1 MLLRDGMLVLMV
13 IFWRT
18 KSWFY
23 LSVHLISSAK
33 QLLHII
39 MYAKSSG
46 MRIGD
51 KRRLTIPPSM
61 GYATDRIVLLC
72 IWYYF
77 KKRFAFHFYCFVS
90 CMVPIFGGMISID
103 ALFLAP
109 VYFWFWQARAS
120 PYKAL
125 DVPIRHIYINS
136 FYAAMELK
144 LQGRYHQIHGSC
156 LM

>member
-33 QLLHII
+33 QLLHVI

-72 IWYYF
+72 IWF
-77 KKRFAFHFYCFVS
+77 LKKKRFVFHFYCFVS
-90 CMVPIFGGMISID
+90 CMVPPLVGWLVLMHSFWLLFIFGSNKQW
-103 ALFLAP
+103 P
-109 VYFWFWQARAS
+109 
-120 PYKAL
+120 P
-125 DVPIRHIYINS
+125 PT
-136 FYAAMELK
+136 K
-144 LQGRYHQIHGSC
+144 LWMSQSGIFI
-156 LM
+156 

>member
-23 LSVHLISSAK
+23 LSVVHLISSAK

-72 IWYYF
+72 IWFFF

-90 CMVPIFGGMISID
+90 CMVPPLVGWLVLMHSFWLLFIFGSNKQW
-103 ALFLAP
+103 P
-109 VYFWFWQARAS
+109 
-120 PYKAL
+120 P
-125 DVPIRHIYINS
+125 PT
-136 FYAAMELK
+136 K
-144 LQGRYHQIHGSC
+144 LWMSQSGIFI
-156 LM
+156 